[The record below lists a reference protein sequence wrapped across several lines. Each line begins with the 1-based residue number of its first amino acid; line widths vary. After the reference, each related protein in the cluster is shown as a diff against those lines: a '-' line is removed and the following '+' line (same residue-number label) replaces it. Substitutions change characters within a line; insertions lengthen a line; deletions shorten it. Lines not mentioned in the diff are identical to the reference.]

1 MRWMDRWAA
10 RTQRKSDQRQARWQ
24 ERQQEKARSGR
35 MTVMDRWVA
44 RAQRKSDERAARWQE
59 LEPLRRLIPSGPLEG
74 PGGSTV
80 FISVEQTGLW
90 WLHWWKKPAPTTGGG
105 GGGWLAVALLAG
117 LLISETI
124 WWLVFHRNY
133 TVHVRTK
140 GQPALKINVRLPDEV
155 AAYKAAV
162 ILVSRFRADGPAA
175 LPSWQA
181 DVYSQR
187 LNTRAPEGADGGGTH

>member
-1 MRWMDRWAA
+1 MRWMDRW
-10 RTQRKSDQRQARWQ
+10 
-24 ERQQEKARSGR
+24 
-35 MTVMDRWVA
+35 VV

-59 LEPLRRLIPSGPLEG
+59 LEPLRRLVPSGPVEG
-74 PGGSTV
+74 PGGDTV

-90 WLHWWKKPAPTTGGG
+90 WLRWWKKPPTTGGG
-105 GGGWLAVALLAG
+105 GGGWLAVALLVS
-117 LLISETI
+117 LLISEAI

-133 TVHVRTK
+133 TVHVRAK

-155 AAYKAAV
+155 AAYNAAV

-175 LPSWQA
+175 LPGWQG

-187 LNTRAPEGADGGGTH
+187 LDTRAAEGTAGGQPVLCPHQPTAPKQRTNVSQGRSGVEQLPLPF

>member
-1 MRWMDRWAA
+1 M
-10 RTQRKSDQRQARWQ
+10 
-24 ERQQEKARSGR
+24 
-35 MTVMDRWVA
+35 
-44 RAQRKSDERAARWQE
+44 
-59 LEPLRRLIPSGPLEG
+59 
-74 PGGSTV
+74 
-80 FISVEQTGLW
+80 
-90 WLHWWKKPAPTTGGG
+90 
-105 GGGWLAVALLAG
+105 ALLAG

-187 LNTRAPEGADGGGTH
+187 LNTRAPEGAAGGDTH